1 MKVVPLAIGILAAS
15 LATASTVLYVN
26 ARNDKLRSL
35 AELAQARIDIAGQ
48 EKALAGQKELLG
60 KAEDHMKE
68 LAGVIRDNETQLLQQ
83 RRRLAEMENTLLQA
97 KGQLTLSTENEGLLN
112 REIAGLKKDIDQL
125 QRRLLEIDVLR
136 GQLAQREQEL
146 ALLRNRVGPD
156 GRPIQVSEHQVE
168 PRSVQGVGPQDAF
181 VIVNLGSRQG
191 ATKGDRL
198 LVRRGTDFIAVALIS
213 DVLDDLSIA
222 QIDPGSLRESL
233 RKGDGIVLAQPT
245 STK

>member
-26 ARNDKLRSL
+26 ARNDKLRTL
-35 AELAQARIDIAGQ
+35 AELAQARIDIAAQ

-68 LAGVIRDNETQLLQQ
+68 LAGVIRDNETQLAQQ
-83 RRRLAEMENTLLQA
+83 RRRLTETENTLLQA

-112 REIAGLKKDIDQL
+112 REIAGLKRDIEQL
-125 QRRLLEIDVLR
+125 QRRLQEIEILR
-136 GQLAQREQEL
+136 TQLSQREQEL
-146 ALLRNRVGPD
+146 ALVRNRLGPD
-156 GRPIQVSEHQVE
+156 GKPIQAADNQKE
-168 PRSVQGVGPQDAF
+168 PRSVLGIGPQDAF
-181 VIVNLGSRQG
+181 VIVNLGSRLG
-191 ATKGDRL
+191 AAKGDKL
-198 LVRRGTDFIAVALIS
+198 LVRRGTEFIAVALIS

-233 RKGDGIVLAQPT
+233 RKGDGIVLAQST

>member
-1 MKVVPLAIGILAAS
+1 MKVLPLATGILAAS
-15 LATASTVLYVN
+15 LATASTVLFIVN
-26 ARNDKLRSL
+26 RNEKLHSL
-35 AELAQARIDIAGQ
+35 AELAQARIDIAAQ

-60 KAEDHMKE
+60 KAEEHMRE
-68 LAGVIRDNETQLLQQ
+68 LAGLLKDNETQLQQQ
-83 RRRLAEMENTLLQA
+83 RRRLAEMENNLLQA

-112 REIAGLKKDIDQL
+112 REIAGLKRDIDQL
-125 QRRLLEIDVLR
+125 QRRLQEIELLR

-146 ALLRNRVGPD
+146 ALLRNRTGPD
-156 GRPIQVSEHQVE
+156 GRPIQVAEQQAE
-168 PRSVQGVGPQDAF
+168 PRSVLGVGPQDAF
-181 VIVNLGSRQG
+181 VVVNLGKKAG
-191 ATKGDRL
+191 ATKGDKL

-233 RKGDGIVLAQPT
+233 RKGDGIVLAQIT